1 MNKRLL
7 ILAGGMSS
15 RMKKAAENLQ
25 LDQQLIQQADTLTKG
40 MIQVGS
46 AGQSLIDY
54 QLHNAQQ
61 AGFNEVLLLL
71 HPDDVFTQEYYE
83 SEAIRRKYADLS
95 FRYARQFIPADRQK
109 PSGTADAV
117 LQALQQA
124 PDWQSGRLVICNS
137 DNLYSI
143 KALNLLWNSESPN
156 ALISYDRAA
165 LLFAPERI
173 QAFAIIR
180 ADEEGNLVDIHEKPS
195 HEEIDSILVKTGRV
209 GVSMNLFV
217 MEAEKLLPCL
227 KATPFHPTRHE
238 KELPT
243 AVNKLATLEKVA
255 VLPVSENVPDLTNK
269 QDILTVQNYLK
280 DHYSSLN

>member
-15 RMKKAAENLQ
+15 RMKKAAENIQ

-54 QLHNAQQ
+54 QLKNAQD

-71 HPDDVFTQEYYE
+71 HPEDALTQEYYE
-83 SEAIRRKYADLS
+83 SAATQQKYAGLS

-109 PSGTADAV
+109 PAGTADAV
-117 LQALQQA
+117 LQALQQT
-124 PDWQSGRLVICNS
+124 PDWQIGRLVICNS

-143 KALNLLWNSESPN
+143 EALNVLWNSEKPN
-156 ALISYDRAA
+156 ALISYDREA
-165 LLFAPERI
+165 LRFAPERI
-173 QAFAIIR
+173 QAFAVIR
-180 ADEEGNLVDIHEKPS
+180 NDEEGNLIDIHEKPS
-195 HEEIDSILVKTGRV
+195 KEEIDSILEKTGRV

-217 MEAEKLLPCL
+217 VEAEKILPCL
-227 KATPFHPTRHE
+227 ETTPYHATRNE

-243 AVNKLATLEKVA
+243 AINKLATIEKVA
-255 VLPVSENVPDLTNK
+255 VFPLSENVPDLTNK

-280 DHYSSLN
+280 AHYSSLN